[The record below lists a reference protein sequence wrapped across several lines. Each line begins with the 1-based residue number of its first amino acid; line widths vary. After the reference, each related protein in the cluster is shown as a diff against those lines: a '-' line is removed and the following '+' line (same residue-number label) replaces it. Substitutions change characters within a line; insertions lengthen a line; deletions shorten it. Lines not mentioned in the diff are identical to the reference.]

1 MIILGNRLP
10 GVTDFTIM
18 PEQVTWTATAAA
30 LAEVKYIWMTNVCVA
45 PLRCQ
50 APPQLTYMAV
60 LTKRGLKDRWS
71 RMFPF

>member
-10 GVTDFTIM
+10 EVTDFTITS
-18 PEQVTWTATAAA
+18 EQVTWTATAPA
-30 LAEVKYIWMTNVCVA
+30 LAEVKFIWMTNVYVA

-50 APPQLTYMAV
+50 APAKLTYMAV
-60 LTKRGLKDRWS
+60 LAKRGLKDRWS